1 MARWLA
7 LGCSATLALL
17 ALLAPVAWAHD
28 SGFGLVR
35 YAPDGTV
42 DTSFGDSG
50 SVVIRSAQ
58 RSFVANTLAL
68 QNDGKVV
75 LAGLT
80 SDLATGTIQLAL
92 ARYNAD
98 GTPDAA
104 FGSSGVVSTSVGGA
118 GAQANSVTVQPDGM
132 LVVGGTR
139 FGRDAPDELLVA
151 RYTSDGALD
160 AGFGTGGL
168 SATPV
173 GAGPS
178 SAAAIAL
185 QHDGRI
191 IAVGTAFA
199 NGPTDDDFAVVRY
212 TPDGQLDPTFGE
224 DGVVTTD
231 LTSVDAASASL
242 DHATALALQPD
253 GRIVVGGFTR
263 GETQAFAV
271 ARYTADG
278 ARDLTFGSRGLVKI
292 PAREP
297 QVSAIALQ
305 PSGTVALAGS
315 TASNERGAAPF
326 ALVRLRADGAPDTTF
341 GSDGLVTTDFDGSR
355 SGARA
360 VVAQPDGRLITGG
373 AKFGAPSASGD
384 ALPESGFALARYNA
398 DGSLDTSF
406 GTNGRATSSLGDAG
420 AVPVALA
427 VQADAKIV
435 AAGLVFFQVPTSQSQ
450 TVLITPLAL
459 AAAAG
464 LAGAISLA
472 VLLRRVR
479 RYR

>member
-1 MARWLA
+1 MARWPVLA
-7 LGCSATLALL
+7 CSASLAVLM
-17 ALLAPVAWAHD
+17 LLAPVAWAHD

-35 YAPDGTV
+35 YQPDGTI
-42 DTSFGDSG
+42 DTSFGSSG
-50 SVVIRSAQ
+50 SVVIRSVQ

-80 SDLATGTIQLAL
+80 SDVATGSIQLAL

-104 FGSSGVVSTSVGGA
+104 FGSSGVVSTSVGDA
-118 GAQANSVTVQPDGM
+118 GAQANSVVVQPDGM

-139 FGRDAPDELLVA
+139 FSRAGPDELLVA
-151 RYTSDGALD
+151 RYTSDGTLD
-160 AGFGTGGL
+160 TGFGTGGL
-168 SATPV
+168 TATPV

-199 NGPTDDDFAVVRY
+199 NGPTDDDFALVRY
-212 TPDGQLDPTFGE
+212 RPDGQLDPAFGQ

-231 LTSVDAASASL
+231 LTSGDAASPSL
-242 DHATALALQPD
+242 DHATALALQAD

-278 ARDLTFGSRGLVKI
+278 APDLTFGSGGLVKI

-315 TASNERGAAPF
+315 SASNERGTAPF
-326 ALVRLRADGAPDTTF
+326 VLVRLRADGAPDASF
-341 GSDGLVTTDFDGSR
+341 GGDGLVTTNFDGSR

-384 ALPESGFALARYNA
+384 ALPESGFALTRYNA

-406 GTNGRATSSLGDAG
+406 GTNGRATSSVGDAG

-427 VQADAKIV
+427 VQADGKIV
-435 AAGLVFFQVPTSQSQ
+435 AAGLVFFQVPPSQSQ
-450 TVLITPLAL
+450 TALIMPLAL
-459 AAAAG
+459 AATAALG
-464 LAGAISLA
+464 GAIT
-472 VLLRRVR
+472 VTVFLRRVR
-479 RYR
+479 SHR